1 LIEWLN
7 RDIKAG
13 NILIG
18 ATGEVELADF
28 GVAASFIKGGE
39 RNKSVQ
45 TFVGTPN
52 WMAPEVVEHSAAG
65 YNTAADIWSLGI
77 TALELA
83 YGVAPY
89 SDCSSIKVTSPHFTS
104 LGNHLPGPV
113 YMVYR

>member
-1 LIEWLN
+1 MHYHSHTSTQTKLIELY
-7 RDIKAG
+7 
-13 NILIG
+13 LII
-18 ATGEVELADF
+18 
-28 GVAASFIKGGE
+28 ASFIKGGE

-83 YGVAPY
+83 FGVAPY
-89 SDCSSIKVTSPHFTS
+89 SDCSSIKVT
-104 LGNHLPGPV
+104 N
-113 YMVYR
+113 